1 MLAEAVAGPAL
12 QEEVE
17 VVEEGTR
24 RRVHA
29 GEGTMGARGNSSD
42 FVPQV
47 VAVLK
52 LPTCRGRLEIMR
64 SCQCCNLNNNVVHD
78 SADSDV

>member
-1 MLAEAVAGPAL
+1 LAQVAEVGGRILAEAVAGRAL

-42 FVPQV
+42 FEYH
-47 VAVLK
+47 K
-52 LPTCRGRLEIMR
+52 
-64 SCQCCNLNNNVVHD
+64 
-78 SADSDV
+78 

>member
-1 MLAEAVAGPAL
+1 MNLAQVAEVGGRILAEAVAGPAL

-29 GEGTMGARGNSSD
+29 GEGTMGARGNSSSD
-42 FVPQV
+42 FQYH
-47 VAVLK
+47 
-52 LPTCRGRLEIMR
+52 
-64 SCQCCNLNNNVVHD
+64 Q
-78 SADSDV
+78 